1 MKQSTM
7 LLKGAILLLACPVLI
22 LAGVGIPWLVT
33 NPANPE
39 LDHILY
45 PIVIGLYLSVVPFLY
60 GLMQT
65 YFVLNYI
72 EKDAVFSVE
81 AAGLV
86 KRIKYSALTFSGIFL
101 VILPFVFMLAEIDDA
116 PGLIIIG
123 ALPVFASF
131 VLATFVAVLQELLE
145 KAIELKEE
153 NKWTI

>member
-7 LLKGAILLLACPVLI
+7 LLKGAILLLAFPVLI
-22 LAGVGIPWLVT
+22 LAAVGIPWLLT
-33 NPANPE
+33 NPANPD

-45 PIVIGLYLSVVPFLY
+45 PIVIGLYLSVLPFLY
-60 GLMQT
+60 GLMQS

-72 EKDAVFSVE
+72 EKDNAFSKEAVT
-81 AAGLV
+81 LL
-86 KRIKYSALTFSGIFL
+86 KRIKYSALAFSGIFT
-101 VILPFVFMLAEIDDA
+101 VILPFIFMLAEIDDA
-116 PGLIIIG
+116 PGLVIVG

-131 VLATFVAVLQELLE
+131 VLATLVAVLQELFE